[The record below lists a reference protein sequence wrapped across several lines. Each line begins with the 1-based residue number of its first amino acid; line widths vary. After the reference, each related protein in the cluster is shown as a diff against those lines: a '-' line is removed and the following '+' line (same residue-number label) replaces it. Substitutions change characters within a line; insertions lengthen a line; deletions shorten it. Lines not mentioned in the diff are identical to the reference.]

1 METDECGGSCPFH
14 QGGEGPPDP
23 RRREGPAS
31 QESQVPREHPASR
44 GNLSRRA
51 ALGLTAA
58 GVLGVTATACGGSGA
73 VKAPERAAATGGT
86 PATAGARGKQPETA
100 RLLGMRAHP
109 EGGWYKETWR
119 SGKSLRVEEYGGNR
133 PTASAIYFLLSA
145 GEESRWH
152 TVRSSE
158 LWFWH
163 RGGPLRLQLGGTGER
178 PAARPTDVLMGPD
191 LAGGQRPQVLIPAG
205 TWQRARP
212 VDDEEALVSCVVSP
226 GFQFED
232 FHLLPE
238 AAAR

>member
-1 METDECGGSCPFH
+1 METDECPS
-14 QGGEGPPDP
+14 
-23 RRREGPAS
+23 RRES
-31 QESQVPREHPASR
+31 LLPRES
-44 GNLSRRA
+44 LSRRA

-73 VKAPERAAATGGT
+73 AKAPERASAPSGA
-86 PATAGARGKQPETA
+86 PATAGARTEQPETA

-119 SGKSLRVEEYGGNR
+119 SGTSLRVEEYGGNR

-145 GEESRWH
+145 GEESSWH

-178 PAARPTDVLMGPD
+178 PAARPTDVLLGPD
-191 LAGGQRPQVLIPAG
+191 LTGGQRPQVLIPAG

-212 VDDEEALVSCVVSP
+212 VTDEEALVSCVVSP

-232 FHLLPE
+232 FRLLPE
-238 AAAR
+238 ATAR

>member
-1 METDECGGSCPFH
+1 METDECPS
-14 QGGEGPPDP
+14 
-23 RRREGPAS
+23 RREGFI
-31 QESQVPREHPASR
+31 PRES
-44 GNLSRRA
+44 LSRRA

-73 VKAPERAAATGGT
+73 AKAPERAAATSGV
-86 PATAGARGKQPETA
+86 PATAGARTEQPETA

-119 SGKSLRVEEYGGNR
+119 SGTSLRVEEYAGNR

-145 GEESRWH
+145 GEESSWH
-152 TVRSSE
+152 TVRSPE

-178 PAARPTDVLMGPD
+178 PAARPTDVFLGPD
-191 LAGGQRPQVLIPAG
+191 LAGGQRPQVLVPAG
-205 TWQRARP
+205 SWQRARS
-212 VDDEEALVSCVVSP
+212 VTDEEVLVSCVVSP

>member
-1 METDECGGSCPFH
+1 M
-14 QGGEGPPDP
+14 
-23 RRREGPAS
+23 
-31 QESQVPREHPASR
+31 PRESI
-44 GNLSRRA
+44 SRRA

-58 GVLGVTATACGGSGA
+58 GVLGVTVTACGSGA
-73 VKAPERAAATGGT
+73 AKAPERAAATSGT
-86 PATAGARGKQPETA
+86 PATGRAPATAGARTGQPETA

-119 SGKSLRVEEYGGNR
+119 SGKTLRVEEYAGDR

-205 TWQRARP
+205 SWQRARP
-212 VDDEEALVSCVVSP
+212 AGEEEVLVSCVVSP

-232 FHLLPE
+232 FHLLPG